1 MPNICD
7 NIGGLKK
14 KKKSSM
20 KHSQFIV
27 AIHAFIQKIV
37 IEYLHYSR
45 LKKKKKPA
53 LLEFTLST
61 EDKWTANKQV
71 HLITDENECYREKS
85 GQVSPPLTN
94 YHEFDSLVIRN
105 VYYQKII
112 CSEYFQSKC
121 VPDG

>member
-14 KKKSSM
+14 KNSSM

-45 LKKKKKPA
+45 FKKKKYLPSWSLHSVQNTNELQINKYI
-53 LLEFTLST
+53 LLQMRMSAT
-61 EDKWTANKQV
+61 EK
-71 HLITDENECYREKS
+71 R
-85 GQVSPPLTN
+85 
-94 YHEFDSLVIRN
+94 VIR
-105 VYYQKII
+105 
-112 CSEYFQSKC
+112 
-121 VPDG
+121 

>member
-1 MPNICD
+1 
-7 NIGGLKK
+7 
-14 KKKSSM
+14 M

-61 EDKWTANKQV
+61 EDK
-71 HLITDENECYREKS
+71 
-85 GQVSPPLTN
+85 
-94 YHEFDSLVIRN
+94 
-105 VYYQKII
+105 
-112 CSEYFQSKC
+112 
-121 VPDG
+121 